1 MHFYFFVA
9 IYYSEEQKV
18 RCPMD
23 IQKQVIR
30 VYPFAY
36 HKIIGGQRKIDI
48 RPYVPTLHNLKVG
61 DMIEYVN
68 VETNTSV
75 MREIKGIATFSDFD
89 TLIKMLSP
97 ELIGYDTREEV
108 KLRVERMYSP
118 SEQAENGVCALF
130 IDEPNVKRMM
140 KLSSLARVA

>member
-1 MHFYFFVA
+1 
-9 IYYSEEQKV
+9 
-18 RCPMD
+18 MD

-48 RPYVPTLHNLKVG
+48 RPYVPALHELKIG

-75 MREIKGIATFSDFD
+75 MREIKGIAIFSDFD
-89 TLIKMLSP
+89 TMIKMLPP
-97 ELIGYDTREEV
+97 ELIGYETREEV
-108 KLRVERMYSP
+108 KLRIERMYSP

-130 IDEPNVKRMM
+130 IDEPNVRRMM
-140 KLSSLARVA
+140 KMNSLQRVA